1 MEFKDATKMT
11 NAEIRL
17 YQETLTNEFERIK
30 KRMLDDNMKLNELD
44 REWVNVQRVI
54 NERKTKI
61 DNVRG

>member
-54 NERKTKI
+54 NDRKTKI